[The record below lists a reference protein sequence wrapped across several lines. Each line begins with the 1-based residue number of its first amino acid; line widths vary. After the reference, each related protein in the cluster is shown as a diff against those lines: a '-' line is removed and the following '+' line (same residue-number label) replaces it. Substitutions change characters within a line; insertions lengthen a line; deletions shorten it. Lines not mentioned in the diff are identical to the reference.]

1 MRRSFHRPSD
11 PTYYIEDCRILRS
24 ILLPTFYRVAVCV
37 DIINHLMLVELSI
50 VLLVYLPKVLT
61 IVEFIDYFNTEFA
74 LLWAPWLETFLDFLC
89 KLGMKPNMRLLEIT
103 IFSQRMSSSDTPK
116 VRTTYCMYF
125 FNYAQPASNVG
136 GLVIH

>member
-1 MRRSFHRPSD
+1 MSRLFHGPND
-11 PTYYIEDCRILRS
+11 PAYYIEDCRILRS

-74 LLWAPWLETFLDFLC
+74 LLWAPWLETF
-89 KLGMKPNMRLLEIT
+89 
-103 IFSQRMSSSDTPK
+103 
-116 VRTTYCMYF
+116 
-125 FNYAQPASNVG
+125 
-136 GLVIH
+136 